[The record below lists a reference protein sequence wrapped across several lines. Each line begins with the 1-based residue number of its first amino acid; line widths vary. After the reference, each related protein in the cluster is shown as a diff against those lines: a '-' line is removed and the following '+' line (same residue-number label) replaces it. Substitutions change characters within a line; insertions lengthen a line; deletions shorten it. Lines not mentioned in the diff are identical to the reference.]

1 MPDYGKELGKAEDEL
16 FKKWNLEGGIYVD
29 DEDSALA
36 VEVIYPTL
44 TDKYFHAKNMSE
56 INNDKV
62 LNNSKNE
69 IVKYF
74 NQELDEYAKSYNIEK
89 DLIENVKK
97 DVPNIV
103 GEHFDNVV
111 DKLFNDKTRNKL
123 SILCNEWEK
132 AYEKLD
138 YESMDKTVKKIISH
152 FQKPGT
158 VYRDSKLENK
168 LEEIVTKNQFI
179 QNKLAKGEDGRL
191 NEIEEKVIMKDINP
205 KREKEDSRNSRNDIE
220 KFFKELEQKLKER

>member
-1 MPDYGKELGKAEDEL
+1 MIFIELDVETRINQIEDIDTRNSLMELKASTEALSVLLNTTKYISNNYFEQNQYVCQIMEKELGKAEDEL

-36 VEVIYPTL
+36 GDVIYLTL

-74 NQELDEYAKSYNIEK
+74 NQELDKYAKSYNIEK

-138 YESMDKTVKKIISH
+138 YESMDQTAKKDN
-152 FQKPGT
+152 KPF
-158 VYRDSKLENK
+158 SE
-168 LEEIVTKNQFI
+168 
-179 QNKLAKGEDGRL
+179 A
-191 NEIEEKVIMKDINP
+191 
-205 KREKEDSRNSRNDIE
+205 RNSI
-220 KFFKELEQKLKER
+220 